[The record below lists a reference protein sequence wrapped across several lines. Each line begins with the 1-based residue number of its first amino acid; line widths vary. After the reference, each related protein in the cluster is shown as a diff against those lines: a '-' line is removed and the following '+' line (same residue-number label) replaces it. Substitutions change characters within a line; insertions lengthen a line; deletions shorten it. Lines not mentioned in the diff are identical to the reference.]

1 MKHAFLGTAIVAAWA
16 MTLGGPALA
25 APPDAV
31 TMMANTCVGCHG
43 TNGSSAGP
51 ATPTIAGMS
60 TDTFIEAMKGY
71 KDGSRPATVMDRI
84 AKGYT
89 DDEVKQMATY
99 FSKLPFVRAQQK
111 TDPALVK
118 AGAALH
124 KDHCEKCHVDNGR
137 KDEDGSNILAGQWL
151 PYLNYAMT
159 DFTKGGREMEKKMKA
174 QVEKV
179 QAKDPKGLEALM
191 HFYASQK

>member
-1 MKHAFLGTAIVAAWA
+1 MKHAFLGAAVVAAWA
-16 MTLGGPALA
+16 ISLGGPALA

-43 TNGSSAGP
+43 PNGSSLGP
-51 ATPTIAGMS
+51 ASPTIAGMA
-60 TDTFIEAMKGY
+60 TDTFVEAMTAY
-71 KDGSRPATVMDRI
+71 KEGKRPATVMDRI
-84 AKGYT
+84 AKGYS
-89 DDEVKQMATY
+89 DEEIKQMATY
-99 FSKLPFVRAQQK
+99 FSKQQFVRLPQK

-118 AGAALH
+118 AGQALH
-124 KDHCEKCHVDNGR
+124 KDHCEKCHVENGR

-151 PYLNYAMT
+151 LYLNYSMD

-179 QAKDPKGLEALM
+179 QAKDPQGIEALN

>member
-1 MKHAFLGTAIVAAWA
+1 MKHAFLGAAVVAAWA
-16 MTLGGPALA
+16 ISLGGPALA

-43 TNGSSAGP
+43 PNGSSLGP
-51 ATPTIAGMS
+51 ASPTIAGMA
-60 TDTFIEAMKGY
+60 TDTFVEAMTAY
-71 KDGSRPATVMDRI
+71 KEGKRPATVMDRI
-84 AKGYT
+84 AKGYS
-89 DDEVKQMATY
+89 DEEIKQMATY
-99 FSKLPFVRAQQK
+99 FSKQQFVRLPQK

-118 AGAALH
+118 AGQALH
-124 KDHCEKCHVDNGR
+124 KDHCEKCHVENGR

-151 PYLNYAMT
+151 LYLNYSMD

-179 QAKDPKGLEALM
+179 QAKDPKGIEALM

>member
-1 MKHAFLGTAIVAAWA
+1 MKHAFLGAAVVAAWA
-16 MTLGGPALA
+16 ISLGGPALA

-43 TNGSSAGP
+43 PNGSSLGP
-51 ATPTIAGMS
+51 ASPTIAGMA
-60 TDTFIEAMKGY
+60 TDTFVEAMTAY
-71 KDGSRPATVMDRI
+71 KEGKRPATVMDRI
-84 AKGYT
+84 AKGYS
-89 DDEVKQMATY
+89 DEEIKQMATY
-99 FSKLPFVRAQQK
+99 FSKQQFVRLPQK

-118 AGAALH
+118 AGQALH

-151 PYLNYAMT
+151 LYLNYSMD

-179 QAKDPKGLEALM
+179 QAKDPKGIEALM

>member
-1 MKHAFLGTAIVAAWA
+1 MKHAFLGAAVVAAWA
-16 MTLGGPALA
+16 ISLGGPALA

-43 TNGSSAGP
+43 PNGSSLGP
-51 ATPTIAGMS
+51 ASPTIAGMA
-60 TDTFIEAMKGY
+60 TDTFVEAMTAY
-71 KDGSRPATVMDRI
+71 KEGKRPATVMDRI
-84 AKGYT
+84 AKGYS
-89 DDEVKQMATY
+89 DEEIKQMATY
-99 FSKLPFVRAQQK
+99 FSKQQFVRLPQK

-118 AGAALH
+118 AGQALH
-124 KDHCEKCHVDNGR
+124 KDHCEKCHLDNGR

-151 PYLNYAMT
+151 LYLNYSMD

-179 QAKDPKGLEALM
+179 QAKDPKGIEALM

>member
-1 MKHAFLGTAIVAAWA
+1 MKHAFLGAAVVAAWA
-16 MTLGGPALA
+16 ISLGGPALA

-43 TNGSSAGP
+43 PNGSSLGP
-51 ATPTIAGMS
+51 ASPTIAGMA
-60 TDTFIEAMKGY
+60 TDTFVEAMTAY
-71 KDGSRPATVMDRI
+71 KEGKRPATVMDRI
-84 AKGYT
+84 AKGYS
-89 DDEVKQMATY
+89 DEEIKQMATY
-99 FSKLPFVRAQQK
+99 FSKQQFVRLPQK

-118 AGAALH
+118 AGQALH
-124 KDHCEKCHVDNGR
+124 KDHCEKCHVENGR

-151 PYLNYAMT
+151 LYLNYSMD

-179 QAKDPKGLEALM
+179 QAKDPKGIEALN